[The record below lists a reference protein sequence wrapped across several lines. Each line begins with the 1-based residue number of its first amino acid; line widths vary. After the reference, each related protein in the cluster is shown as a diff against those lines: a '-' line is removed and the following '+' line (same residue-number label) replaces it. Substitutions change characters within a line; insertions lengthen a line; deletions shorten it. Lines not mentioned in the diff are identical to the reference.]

1 VALPEGIG
9 ADPNPLVAVPNPGP
23 ILFLNVDVGGQS
35 LVGIQLSRPPGSPG
49 SQGIQVVVAN
59 RLQYPVGEEAPPRVA
74 LMALEPPVE
83 VLLLGFVAFPVG
95 GGLYMRV
102 LLLLLGGLYV
112 RVGGGLYMRVL
123 LFPGGGVSAPE
134 HGPPAQ

>member
-59 RLQYPVGEEAPPRVA
+59 RLQYPVGSRRLIATIIYRSPLDYQTIFHNVVTRPT
-74 LMALEPPVE
+74 
-83 VLLLGFVAFPVG
+83 FH
-95 GGLYMRV
+95 LY
-102 LLLLLGGLYV
+102 L
-112 RVGGGLYMRVL
+112 
-123 LFPGGGVSAPE
+123 
-134 HGPPAQ
+134 HG